1 MSWANVAGAAVGVIG
16 GAMSSR
22 SASRAGERQ
31 AQAAEQAANQQLQA
45 SREANELQASIY
57 RQQLATGA
65 PGLQGG
71 QLALSALM
79 SGMGLGA
86 ARAPQGA
93 GASFA
98 QGAAAPAGTFTNA
111 QGQAVDA
118 NGNVVQDAT
127 YGLGNLNY
135 GATQQE
141 LTAAASP
148 FQGAFTEQFTPS
160 DLTLDPSYKW
170 RLEQGQANL
179 NARRAAGGN
188 RWGSQAMKDIAD
200 YGQGAASQEYAAA
213 NERFLKNKSLLFD
226 RLSGIAGIGSAAGN
240 AASAAGTN
248 AAQAIGANTIG
259 GASAAGNYLTSGA
272 AARAAGTVGST
283 QAIVG
288 GVNQGLN
295 NYYTMRYL
303 NGGAGGGS
311 TSPSNAELERQYFPQ

>member
-1 MSWANVAGAAVGVIG
+1 MSWGNVAGAAVGVIG
-16 GAMSSR
+16 GAMSAR
-22 SASRAGERQ
+22 SASRAGDRQ

-45 SREANELQASIY
+45 SREANQLQAAMY
-57 RQQLATGA
+57 RQGLGNQA

-79 SGMGLGA
+79 SGMGLGS

-93 GASFA
+93 GASYGTQVTA
-98 QGAAAPAGTFTNA
+98 PQGAFTNA
-111 QGQAVDA
+111 LGQPVDA
-118 NGNVVQDAT
+118 QGNVVTDAT

-141 LTAAASP
+141 LNAAASP
-148 FQGAFTEQFTPS
+148 YAGTFTEQFKPS

-170 RLEQGQANL
+170 RLEQGQAAL

-188 RWGSQAMKDIAD
+188 RWGSQAMKDITE

-226 RLSGIAGIGSAAGN
+226 RLSGLAGIGTAAGN
-240 AASAAGTN
+240 AASAAGSN
-248 AAQAIGANTIG
+248 AASAIGANTMS
-259 GASAAGNYLTSGA
+259 GAGAAGNYLTSGA
-272 AARAAGTVGST
+272 AARAAGDVGAT
-283 QAIVG
+283 RAIVG

-303 NGGAGGGS
+303 NGQNAS